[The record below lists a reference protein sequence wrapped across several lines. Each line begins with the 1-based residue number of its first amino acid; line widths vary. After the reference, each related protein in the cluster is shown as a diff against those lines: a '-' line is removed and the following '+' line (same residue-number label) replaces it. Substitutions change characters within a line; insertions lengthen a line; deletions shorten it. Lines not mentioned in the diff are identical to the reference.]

1 MRSKFAAIP
10 ACFLAPAQPIN
21 VPSHYVF
28 LLITSEAAQRQAHG
42 GDRRRSGAEG
52 RRFHSQ
58 P

>member
-1 MRSKFAAIP
+1 MRSKPAATERISSFRP
-10 ACFLAPAQPIN
+10 QPIN
-21 VPSHYVF
+21 VPSHYAF

-58 P
+58 S